1 MLTIIDYQYMDI
13 SVQKMQFKTS
23 EGNRII
29 DNMAAAQKVFN
40 AVKEFETI
48 FFFSQNE
55 KKKRD
60 NLTVEFLEFS
70 EIGKLVQ
77 LPFL

>member
-1 MLTIIDYQYMDI
+1 MDI
-13 SVQKMQFKTS
+13 SVQKMQFKTF

-48 FFFSQNE
+48 FFSVRMK

-70 EIGKLVQ
+70 EIDKLVQ

>member
-1 MLTIIDYQYMDI
+1 MDI
-13 SVQKMQFKTS
+13 SVQKMQFKTF

-48 FFFSQNE
+48 FFSVRM
-55 KKKRD
+55 KKKK
-60 NLTVEFLEFS
+60 
-70 EIGKLVQ
+70 G
-77 LPFL
+77 